1 MKFEYGTMV
10 EYRHTRGW
18 VNFIDDQYITICFLD
33 IPDKT
38 KHNGRYQA
46 NLVVFREYWN
56 EVRSCVDER
65 QKEQEEQTTSYFLQ
79 SRGCDLVG
87 AAC

>member
-1 MKFEYGTMV
+1 MELKYGTFV
-10 EYRHTRGW
+10 EYRNTRGW
-18 VNFIDDQYITICFLD
+18 VNFIDSDYITICFLD

-46 NLVVFREYWN
+46 NLLVFREHWN
-56 EVRSCVDER
+56 EVRCCVDQTKE
-65 QKEQEEQTTSYFLQ
+65 EQEGKTTSYFLQ

>member
-1 MKFEYGTMV
+1 MTFNYGMMV

-56 EVRSCVDER
+56 EVRSCVDEG
-65 QKEQEEQTTSYFLQ
+65 KEKQEVETTSYFLQ

>member
-1 MKFEYGTMV
+1 MKFKHGMKV
-10 EYRHTRGW
+10 QYRHTKGW
-18 VNFIDDQYITICFLD
+18 VNFIDDDYITICFLD
-33 IPDKT
+33 EPDKS
-38 KHNGRYQA
+38 KHIGRYQS

-56 EVRSCVDER
+56 EVCSCVDER
-65 QKEQEEQTTSYFLQ
+65 QKEQAGETTSYFLQ